1 MELYVA
7 RQPIFDTH
15 VNVVAYELLYRSG
28 TVNAFDGSEE
38 NTATAKVISASFYSP
53 GGRDIM
59 DGKPVFINFPRTLLV
74 SGGGA
79 ILPPEEVVV
88 EILETVTS
96 DPEVIAACSA
106 LRSQG
111 YRMAL
116 DDFIPD
122 PGPQPLTEFAGYLKV
137 DFRATDSAQQ
147 LEAVRRYGKTTC
159 MLAEKVETPEEFRR
173 AKAMGYSL
181 FQGYFFARPVIVS
194 TRDIPGFKLNRLR
207 ILQQLQLADMDF
219 AAMGELIHYETCLS
233 YKLLRFVNSALF
245 TVRKPIESITQAMV
259 YIGEMGMRRWL
270 PVIILTDMSSDLP
283 GQLPVNALIRA
294 RWCEL
299 LAPEAGLGHRRGDL
313 FLLGLFSH
321 LDAMYGRPME
331 ELLPGLNLNGD
342 LAETLLGQ
350 RPYGDR
356 MAALW
361 DAVIAYEQGRWDRM
375 AEFCALGRIH
385 TGSIATLYASAVK
398 WADAVIHGR
407 PEAEPETPAP
417 QSERDALLV

>member
-1 MELYVA
+1 
-7 RQPIFDTH
+7 
-15 VNVVAYELLYRSG
+15 
-28 TVNAFDGSEE
+28 
-38 NTATAKVISASFYSP
+38 
-53 GGRDIM
+53 
-59 DGKPVFINFPRTLLV
+59 
-74 SGGGA
+74 
-79 ILPPEEVVV
+79 
-88 EILETVTS
+88 
-96 DPEVIAACSA
+96 
-106 LRSQG
+106 
-111 YRMAL
+111 
-116 DDFIPD
+116 
-122 PGPQPLTEFAGYLKV
+122 
-137 DFRATDSAQQ
+137 
-147 LEAVRRYGKTTC
+147 
-159 MLAEKVETPEEFRR
+159 
-173 AKAMGYSL
+173 MGYSL